1 MDDDNR
7 TARTWVVRSGDDLG
21 RAIADIRRSRGLTQA
36 ELAATAGIERPY
48 LAKIETGRSVRLLE
62 HVLRIL
68 RRLGATVT
76 ITVSDRTEGDD
87 GAP

>member
-1 MDDDNR
+1 MADVVES
-7 TARTWVVRSGDDLG
+7 TRTWVVRSGADFG
-21 RAIADIRRSRGLTQA
+21 RAIADIRVARGMTQA
-36 ELAATAGIERPY
+36 QLASSAGMERPY

-76 ITVSDRTEGDD
+76 ITLGDD
-87 GAP
+87 AAP